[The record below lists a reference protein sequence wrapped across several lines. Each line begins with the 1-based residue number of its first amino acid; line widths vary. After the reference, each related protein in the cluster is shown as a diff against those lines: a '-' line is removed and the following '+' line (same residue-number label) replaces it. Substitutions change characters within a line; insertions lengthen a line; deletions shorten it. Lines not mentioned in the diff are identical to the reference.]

1 MDPPPP
7 SPTDS
12 HIGGPLLSGCAHLIV
27 FLVNFSLTDNLV
39 LFIILM
45 LIYLKHS
52 FGFIFT
58 GRSRKLLRPSTSSST
73 MHSSVRRQLV
83 KKSQELLHDLIVVV
97 FFRVFVLLWSPVLVN
112 WLLFMNSGIVDFA
125 TWCSP
130 LCLPFLVT
138 LEHC

>member
-27 FLVNFSLTDNLV
+27 FLVNFALTDNLV

-58 GRSRKLLRPSTSSST
+58 GRPRKLLRPSTSSST

-97 FFRVFVLLWSPVLVN
+97 FFPGICAPVVTGPGKLATFHELGYCGLCYLVFTTVSAI
-112 WLLFMNSGIVDFA
+112 SCY
-125 TWCSP
+125 T
-130 LCLPFLVT
+130 
-138 LEHC
+138 